1 MPSNILNADTSF
13 PNLAGEKS
21 NKEKFEQISS
31 YLFMLLEQLRYTL
44 ANIGKENFNE
54 TEFEDIAKI
63 IRDPVYVQI
72 EDTDRRLAS
81 LAFTAEGLTSRVE
94 DAEGN
99 ISLLSQMVNGL
110 SLSVTNGSSSSTISL
125 VSNGVSISSEKIS
138 FSGMVT
144 YSDLSGSGRT
154 TINGDNITT
163 GTISAITIDACT
175 ISATLSSK
183 ATTSD
188 GQIKMCYPD
197 AGTVV
202 GGIRLDALG
211 AGTEFENQYRMYV
224 YTTGIF
230 SLKLKSKASMS
241 LESDAAVYI
250 DGGKSA
256 TIKAPKI
263 YLSGDLYING
273 NLYTPPTTTE

>member
-13 PNLAGEKS
+13 PDLTGS
-21 NKEKFEQISS
+21 GSSKEKFEQISS

-54 TEFEDIAKI
+54 AEFKDIAKI
-63 IRDPVYVQI
+63 IRDPIYVQLK
-72 EDTDRRLAS
+72 DTDNRLAS
-81 LAFTAEGLTSRVE
+81 LALTAEGLTSRVE

-99 ISLLSQMVNGL
+99 ISLLSQTVNGL
-110 SLSVTNGSSSSTISL
+110 SLSVSNGSSSSTISL
-125 VSNGVSISSEKIS
+125 VSNGITISSKSIS

-144 YSDLSGSGRT
+144 YTDLRTAGRT
-154 TINGDNITT
+154 TIDGGNIKT
-163 GTISAITIDACT
+163 GTISAITIDACL
-175 ISATLSSK
+175 ISATLSAGDS
-183 ATTSD
+183 TSD
-188 GQIKMCYPD
+188 GQIRMCYPS

-224 YTTGIF
+224 YTTGVF
-230 SLKLKSKASMS
+230 SLKFQSKASMS
-241 LESDAAVYI
+241 LESDASVYI
-250 DGGKSA
+250 EGGKTA
-256 TIKAPKI
+256 MIKAPKI

-273 NLYTPPTTTE
+273 NLYTPPTTE